1 MHFLLRT
8 LQYIF
13 IFYIEERTSE
23 PSSGAT
29 IMTSVHHT
37 IHTIYNKGTPVNS
50 SRNGFTLIDHSRP
63 QIGKSWHQAKQAI
76 LLTVFSYQLFT

>member
-63 QIGKSWHQAKQAI
+63 Q
-76 LLTVFSYQLFT
+76 LQL

>member
-13 IFYIEERTSE
+13 YILYRGEYISQTNPPVTSYKE
-23 PSSGAT
+23 PSKEQVSHPL
-29 IMTSVHHT
+29 HHT

-63 QIGKSWHQAKQAI
+63 Q
-76 LLTVFSYQLFT
+76 LQL